1 MSRRQN
7 PSELAALADKLA
19 EIAPAVKEARDKAR
33 QHLPPYQRPDMP
45 TLSAETPNLPARIAA
60 AVHAFGAPAA
70 LAGEMSARGLTLRQ
84 THDLLSCA
92 AGSARTVT
100 AAGVESI
107 RLHLLAMDE
116 TARNAAARADAD
128 RTVAVADLLHRYN
141 LVHTMAGA
149 RVAASKHDAATLRT
163 LVQNRADAF
172 GRISPCNQV
181 ALMRDLQFT
190 LLKDTTQ

>member
-1 MSRRQN
+1 MSRRLT
-7 PSELAALADKLA
+7 PAELAALERKLDA
-19 EIAPAVKEARDKAR
+19 LAPAVKESQEKAR
-33 QHLPPYQRPDMP
+33 QHLPPHQRPGMP

-60 AVHAFGAPAA
+60 AVRAFGAPAA

-84 THDLLSCA
+84 AHDLLSRA

-100 AAGVESI
+100 ASGVESI

-116 TARNAAARADAD
+116 TARDAAARADAD
-128 RTVAVADLLHRYN
+128 RTLAVADLLHRYN

-149 RVAASKHDAATLRT
+149 RVAASKHDADTLRT

-172 GRISPCNQV
+172 GRISPCSQL
-181 ALMRDLQFT
+181 ALMRDIQFT
-190 LLKDTTQ
+190 PLKDTTQ